1 MAYQIV
7 RGWPAAGALDEPL
20 KAADGVEVNPG
31 SVATLDATGKAIPA
45 DYAADGS
52 NAGDLAFFVIDND
65 ALANT
70 LVGLKSG
77 IIIEC
82 DADHYVAGAY
92 EVHQPLTAVAGKFSP
107 VTDTEKV
114 VAKVRSFDATTGQM
128 RLIWVAND

>member
-7 RGWPAAGALDEPL
+7 RGWPSAGALDEPL
-20 KAADGVEVNPG
+20 KAADGVEVVPG
-31 SVATLDATGKAIPA
+31 SIATLDSTGKAIPA
-45 DYAADGS
+45 VYAADGS

-65 ALANT
+65 ALANS

-77 IIIEC
+77 MIIEC

-92 EVHQPLTAVAGKFSP
+92 EVNQPLTATDGKFAP
-107 VTDTEKV
+107 VTASEKE

-128 RLIWVAND
+128 RVIWTAIG